1 MHELLAVIKKELQQ
15 LRRDKKVIP
24 AMIVGPIIQLLALGY
39 AANLDVLNVP
49 LLLVDQD
56 RTAAS
61 RELVDRFLAS
71 GYFELVGTEDSPEQI
86 DPWLLD
92 SRAQLALVIGPDYGD
107 KLATGRRPE
116 VQVIADG
123 TDSNSAGLGLGY
135 ASRILASVGME
146 IRQASQ
152 AAARPALRALPRIG
166 TFDLV
171 PRIWYNPDLR
181 TRWFYVPA
189 ILAMVLMLVTMIL
202 PSVAVVREKEIGTLE
217 QLIVTPLRS
226 WQLIFGKL
234 TPFAIVGLI
243 DLLVVTA
250 LAVHLFKVPLR
261 GSLLLLLAL
270 SFLFILTTLGLGLLV
285 STIVR
290 TQQQAMGFCVFLLM
304 VPMIYLSGLIFP
316 IENMPRGFQ
325 LATYVIPVRYY
336 ANILRGIFLRGSGL
350 EVLWPDALMLLG
362 MGTLV
367 LGLAVLRFRKT
378 LE

>member
-15 LRRDKKVIP
+15 LRRDRKVIP
-24 AMIVGPIIQLLALGY
+24 AMILGPIIQLLALGY

-49 LLLVDQD
+49 LVLVDQD
-56 RTAAS
+56 RSAAS

-71 GYFELVGTEDSPEQI
+71 GYFELVAAEDSPEEI

-92 SRAQLALVIGPDYGD
+92 SRAQLALVIGPGYGD
-107 KLATGRRPE
+107 KLAMGRRPE

-135 ASRILASVGME
+135 ASRILAEAGME
-146 IRQASQ
+146 IRRASLSEG
-152 AAARPALRALPRIG
+152 RPALRALPPTG

-171 PRIWYNPDLR
+171 SRIWYNPDLK

-226 WQLIFGKL
+226 WQLILGKL
-234 TPFAIVGLI
+234 IPFVVVGML
-243 DLLVVTA
+243 DLLIVTT
-250 LAVHLFKVPLR
+250 LAIHLFGVPLR

-285 STIVR
+285 STLVR
-290 TQQQAMGFCVFLLM
+290 TQQQAMGFCVYLLM

-325 LATYVIPVRYY
+325 IATFVIPVRYY

-350 EVLWPDALMLLG
+350 DVLWPDALVLLG
-362 MGTLV
+362 MGVTV
-367 LGLAVLRFRKT
+367 LALAVLRFRKT